1 MPSKSKGIDKTDIKR
16 WGIIVLIGAGV
27 GAINAIAG
35 QVIPEIRDIEGPA
48 TTFIVLGLT
57 FVIDFFRRYL
67 TDTTVVE
74 PEVVDKLTVNTKE
87 DITIKEDKVGLIDWI
102 LRKRS

>member
-1 MPSKSKGIDKTDIKR
+1 MPSKSKSIDKTDIKR
-16 WGIIVLIGAGV
+16 WGVIVLIGAGV
-27 GAINAIAG
+27 GAINALAG

-57 FVIDFFRRYL
+57 FAIDFLRRYFK
-67 TDTTVVE
+67 DTSVVE
-74 PEVVDKLTVNTKE
+74 PENVEKLTVNTKE
-87 DITIKEDKVGLIDWI
+87 DEAIQEDKVGIVDWI